1 MTAFEELFQITT
13 KLGLSTISKKAPHN
27 RWRIDVSAPNGTS
40 LTGARGNADTEL
52 ILCEID
58 ASTPDEAAEAAVTRL
73 KERLKFINERIAER
87 NRQEAIK

>member
-27 RWRIDVSAPNGTS
+27 RWRIDVSVPNGTS

-58 ASTPDEAAEAAVTRL
+58 ANTPDEAAEAAVARL
-73 KERLKFINERIAER
+73 KERLEFINARIKERAE
-87 NRQEAIK
+87 ETAK